1 MAVGTTHLLPNKFYH
16 IYNHANSDQN
26 IFSEESNYIYFLK
39 KYKEY
44 ISPIADTYA
53 YCLMP
58 NHFHFLI
65 RIKSEETIFEFL
77 KQNNKLPEPKMTL
90 EEFELLFKDND
101 AINLFSLHISKQFS
115 NFFNGYTQA
124 LNKQESKKGSLFL
137 HSFKRKE
144 IESTDYLKSLILYI
158 HLNPVRHGFV
168 EKITGW
174 KYLSYHSFVSEQET
188 MLKRKE
194 VIGLFENV
202 ENFKFSHEQINQHVM
217 NEIESQFN

>member
-1 MAVGTTHLLPNKFYH
+1 MAEGTTHLVPNKFYH
-16 IYNHANSDQN
+16 IYNHASGDQN
-26 IFSEESNYIYFLK
+26 IFLEESNYIYFLK
-39 KYKEY
+39 MYKEY

-65 RIKSEETIFEFL
+65 HIKSEETIFEFL

-90 EEFELLFKDND
+90 EEFEMLFKDND

-115 NFFNGYTQA
+115 NFFNGYSQA
-124 LNKQESKKGSLFL
+124 LNKKESRKGSLFR

-144 IESTDYLKSLILYI
+144 IESSEYLKSLILYI
-158 HLNPVRHGFV
+158 HLNPVRHGFT
-168 EKITGW
+168 EKIAAW
-174 KYLSYHSFVSEQET
+174 KYLSYHSIISELET

-194 VIGLFENV
+194 VIDLFEDV
-202 ENFKFSHEQINQHVM
+202 ENFKFSHEQVNQNIM
-217 NEIESQFN
+217 NEIETEVN